1 MDCQKYVPIPERI
14 FVTNS
19 YAAGPYS
26 EYYYG
31 QRHKINQASIN
42 LWRSIMEDRKVQNY
56 MEYDEEREQ
65 GHVDTRSTNFECENK
80 DERLGCDPGIDVAG

>member
-1 MDCQKYVPIPERI
+1 
-14 FVTNS
+14 
-19 YAAGPYS
+19 
-26 EYYYG
+26 
-31 QRHKINQASIN
+31 
-42 LWRSIMEDRKVQNY
+42 MEDRKVQNY